1 MNSEHLHSLP
11 DAATTAA
18 LGAGLAR
25 ALGPQPRGVIWLLG
39 DLGAGKTTLAR
50 GLLEAL
56 GVTGRIRSPTYTLM
70 EPYELGGR
78 SVLHM
83 DLYRLADPLELQN
96 LGLADYPPEHH
107 LWLVEWPEKGAGL
120 LAAADLVVDLKVAG
134 EGRQARLSGPLSGT
148 FSEFLKVEH

>member
-1 MNSEHLHSLP
+1 MNPESLHSLA
-11 DAATTAA
+11 DAEATAA
-18 LGAGLAR
+18 LGAALAR
-25 ALGPQPRGVIWLLG
+25 ALGPQPRGVLWLLG

-56 GVTGRIRSPTYTLM
+56 GVKGRIRSPTYTLM

-107 LWLVEWPEKGAGL
+107 LWLVEWPEKGAAL
-120 LAAADLVVDLKVAG
+120 LAAADLIVELKVAG
-134 EGRQARLSGPLSGT
+134 EGREARLSGPWSGR